1 MVRNRLRRRL
11 RAIAMS
17 KQDLP
22 KADIVI
28 RPSPA
33 CVTLT
38 YAGLEAVFSDLVAK
52 ITDTLVARN
61 SQ

>member
-1 MVRNRLRRRL
+1 VVRNRLRRRL

-38 YAGLEAVFSDLVAK
+38 YEGLEAVFSDLVGKVAE
-52 ITDTLVARN
+52 TLAARN
-61 SQ
+61 PQ